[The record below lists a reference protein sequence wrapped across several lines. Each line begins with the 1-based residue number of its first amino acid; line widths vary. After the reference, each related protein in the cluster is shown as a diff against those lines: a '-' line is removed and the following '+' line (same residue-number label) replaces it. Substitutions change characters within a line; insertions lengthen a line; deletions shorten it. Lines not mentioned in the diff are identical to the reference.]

1 MAYASHNLTDTIVA
15 LATPSGVG
23 AIGVIR
29 LSGKEAVSIVNE
41 VFHGKDLSRQPTH
54 TIHFGTIRHDNGRIL
69 DEVVVS
75 LFIEPK
81 SYTGENVVE
90 VSCHGSGYIIQ
101 EVIQL
106 FIEKGARLAQPGEFT
121 LRAFLNGRMDLS
133 QAEAVADLIASS
145 SKSSHAI
152 AIQQMRGGFS
162 DEIKKLRQELVDFA
176 SLIELELDFAEEDV
190 EFADREKLRQL
201 VTKIQSII
209 HSLIQSFKLGNVLK
223 HGVNTVIAGRPNAG
237 KSTLLNALLNE
248 ERAIV
253 SEIAGTTRDTIE
265 EVLNIN
271 GVQFRIIDTAGIRD
285 AEDTIEAM
293 GVEKTMQ
300 KVQQSALL
308 VYVFDVVKTQPE
320 EVHADLAKLIHEN
333 VQVIVVANKM
343 DLNPYTRFEDYFPKS
358 EVGSRKSEEEKS
370 EIGSRKSET
379 GEWPSGPP
387 LPTSHFALRTS
398 HLAWVPISAINNMNI
413 EYLKEVLYDSVISK
427 KLNLEGTIVANAR
440 HYEALQKAHESLDR
454 VMGGLGDGVT
464 SDFVAM
470 DIRAALHYLGE
481 ITGEISTEDLL
492 GNIFSRFCIGK

>member
-1 MAYASHNLTDTIVA
+1 MTYATHNLTDTIVA

-29 LSGKEAVSIVNE
+29 LSGKDAIGIVNE
-41 VFHGKDLSRQPTH
+41 VFHGKDLAQQPTH
-54 TIHFGTIRHDNGRIL
+54 TLHFGTLRNGEGRIL

-75 LFIEPK
+75 LFVEPK

-90 VSCHGSGYIIQ
+90 VSCHGSGYILQ
-101 EVIQL
+101 EAIQL

-145 SKSSHAI
+145 SRSSHAI
-152 AIQQMRGGFS
+152 ALQQMRGGFS
-162 DEIKKLRQELVDFA
+162 DEIQKLRQELLDFA

-190 EFADREKLRQL
+190 EFANRDELKKL
-201 VTKIQSII
+201 VAKIQSII
-209 HSLIQSFKLGNVLK
+209 HALIQSFKLGNVIK

-265 EVLNIN
+265 EVLNIK
-271 GVQFRIIDTAGIRD
+271 GVQFRIIDTAGIRE

-320 EVHADLAKLIHEN
+320 EVHADLAKLVHDN
-333 VQVIVVANKM
+333 VHLIVVANKM
-343 DLNPYTRFEDYFPKS
+343 DLNPYTLREHYFSKS
-358 EVGSRKSEEEKS
+358 EVGSRKSETGKVPF
-370 EIGSRKSET
+370 GSA
-379 GEWPSGPP
+379 
-387 LPTSHFALRTS
+387 LPTSDF
-398 HLAWVPISAINNMNI
+398 AWVPISAINNMNI
-413 EYLKEVLYDSVISK
+413 EYLKEKLYEAVITNQ
-427 KLNLEGTIVANAR
+427 LNLEGTIVANAR
-440 HYEALQKAHESLDR
+440 HYEALQKAHESLGR
-454 VMGGLGDGVT
+454 VMGGLEEGVT

-470 DIRAALHYLGE
+470 DIRAALHHLGE

-492 GNIFSRFCIGK
+492 GNIFGRFCIGK